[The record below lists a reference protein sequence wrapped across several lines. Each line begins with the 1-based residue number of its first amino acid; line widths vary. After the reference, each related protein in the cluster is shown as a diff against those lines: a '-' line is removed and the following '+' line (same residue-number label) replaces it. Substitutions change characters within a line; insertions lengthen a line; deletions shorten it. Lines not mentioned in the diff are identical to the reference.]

1 MAARTLKLLTV
12 LALVGAAG
20 MAQAQAPN
28 GSKPSWARKGQP
40 LGLDCAEGAQSSAAA
55 AHGDAW
61 VILECIDEVILRVLY
76 KKKDG
81 PNLRL
86 DVPWKE
92 LDEGAWRPRE
102 ILWSPDG
109 LAFLIN
115 GSGKPGARTDFQ
127 LFRVEQDKLVLEAI
141 SNTARHDM
149 VERLARCWP
158 YIREIAGP
166 EPRFNTFAVGW
177 KDDTLDVVAEVP
189 CDSHYENSMCSVYGY
204 EMNAR
209 TGAISRVLSAAEV
222 NNTWYPD
229 MSWSMAA
236 SDLPSCDPRTGKVVD
251 R

>member
-1 MAARTLKLLTV
+1 MTARTFKFLTV
-12 LALVGAAG
+12 LALASCAG
-20 MAQAQAPN
+20 LAQAQPPN
-28 GSKPSWARKGQP
+28 GSKASWAREGQP
-40 LGLDCAEGAQSSAAA
+40 LALECTGGSSGSSAVIRR
-55 AHGDAW
+55 DVS
-61 VILECIDEVILRVLY
+61 VILECPAADVLRVLY
-76 KKKDG
+76 KKNDG
-81 PNLRL
+81 PKLQL
-86 DVPWKE
+86 DVPWKV
-92 LDEGAWRPRE
+92 LDGGAWQPRE
-102 ILWSPDG
+102 VLWSPDG
-109 LAFLIN
+109 LAFLVN
-115 GSGKPGARTDFQ
+115 GSGGADSRTDFQ
-127 LFRVEQDKLVLEAI
+127 LFRVDQDKLVRLAI

-229 MSWSMAA
+229 MTWSMAA